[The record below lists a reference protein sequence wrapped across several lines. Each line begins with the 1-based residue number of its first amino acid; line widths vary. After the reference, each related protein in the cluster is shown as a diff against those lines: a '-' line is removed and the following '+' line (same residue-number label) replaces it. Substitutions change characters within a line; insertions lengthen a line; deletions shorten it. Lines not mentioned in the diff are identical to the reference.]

1 MANQIIGSVAAAINV
16 RDKLL
21 GQAGGKAL
29 LHQQYPDEY
38 EYYMFALELLD
49 SNLKT
54 KRYFIFPIMPNNM
67 SYNDTPITKI
77 TKTAGGIS
85 VLKSNQ
91 FIPKTFTTSGTFGR
105 SYKVL
110 IGKTYQDLVSSF
122 RDDSGFNVGSIFKGA
137 INTFDDRIKT
147 GYGCTKI
154 LEEMLGMSNQKDE
167 SGGAHFLVMYNLA
180 FNHRFF
186 VEYEDFTAT
195 QSLESNMIWNYSFRL
210 KCIAPSDNF
219 LKSTNSQKTSTQ
231 LVIDDQIQ
239 KSANKAYGSISNLLN
254 KKIQKL

>member
-1 MANQIIGSVAAAINV
+1 MANKIIGSVAAAV
-16 RDKLL
+16 DARDKILRQ
-21 GQAGGKAL
+21 GGGGKAI

-54 KRYFIFPIMPNNM
+54 KQYFIFPIMPNNM

-77 TKTAGGIS
+77 TKTAGGVS

-91 FIPKTFTTSGTFGR
+91 FIPKTFSTSGTFGR

-110 IGKTYQDLVSSF
+110 IGNTQQELVSSF
-122 RDDSGFNVGSIFKGA
+122 KDNSVLKG
-137 INTFDDRIKT
+137 ITSYFDDRIKT

-154 LEEMLGMSNQKDE
+154 LEEIVTTSNQKDE
-167 SGGAHFLVMYNLA
+167 LGGAHFLVMYNLA
-180 FNHRFF
+180 LNHKFF
-186 VEYEDFTAT
+186 VEVEDFNPTM
-195 QSLESNMIWNYSFRL
+195 SLESNMIWNYSLRL

-219 LKSTNSQKTSTQ
+219 LKTKSDQRTSTQ
-231 LVIDDQIQ
+231 LVIEDQIQ
-239 KSANKAYGSISNLLN
+239 KNANKAYGAISNLLN
-254 KKIQKL
+254 KQIQKI